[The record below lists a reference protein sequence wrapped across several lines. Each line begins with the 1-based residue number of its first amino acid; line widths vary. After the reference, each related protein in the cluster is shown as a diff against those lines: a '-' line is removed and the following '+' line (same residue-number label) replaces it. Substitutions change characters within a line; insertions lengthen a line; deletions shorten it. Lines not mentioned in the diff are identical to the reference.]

1 MTISKQAAQLS
12 RWQRVITHTKEQK
25 TQALA
30 QLSEAELV
38 ERAKTDAEAFG
49 VLYERHV
56 DAIFNYVYYR
66 TSDRT
71 VAEDLTARTFYNALN
86 KISSYVQRG
95 APFTSWLYRI
105 AHNLTANWHRD
116 QKRWKISSLND
127 AFEGIHR
134 SSAPTPQAEVERRE
148 SVAILM
154 DVIAELPDDRQQLL
168 LLKYVENMSNA
179 EISRVM
185 GRTEGAVKSLYHR
198 TLIAL
203 RRKLKMKG
211 FSLE

>member
-1 MTISKQAAQLS
+1 MTISKQIAQLGS
-12 RWQRVITHTKEQK
+12 WQRVIHTKEEKAQ
-25 TQALA
+25 TLA

-56 DAIFNYVYYR
+56 DAIFNYIYYR
-66 TSDRT
+66 TSDRQ

-86 KISSYVQRG
+86 KIGSYVQRG

-116 QKRWKISSLND
+116 QKRWRMSSLSD
-127 AFEGIHR
+127 AFEGFHR
-134 SSAPTPQAEVERRE
+134 SQAPTPHAEAERQE
-148 SVAILM
+148 SVALLM
-154 DVIAELPDDRQQLL
+154 AVIAELPEDRQQLL

-203 RRKLKMKG
+203 RRKLKAKG
-211 FSLE
+211 YNLE